1 MDPIRKST
9 SHDLPV
15 DVTLGLGLRVAGQS
29 YAKSNTDSHNIQLSI
44 DSATS
49 NVIGPKPTNTNQTR
63 PRLNHTNFAGK
74 PSQHQGTRKPY
85 ILGQWKHCQL
95 CQISFKA
102 PAEFSIHLREQHC
115 KREGGSFICKFGL
128 HGVCPS
134 LPVEGVSDR
143 DYEVHV
149 AKEHVGDEA
158 YLKRIKKTSIHSM
171 DSVEGSPS
179 KSAPSVVRKPWT
191 VYSSTVNLPAVLND
205 PRKSRRETDF
215 FTKTWG
221 ESFVERPHL
230 PPSPYVQEIARI
242 HFDKYIKK
250 TARKLRS
257 LHKRRPSNQ
266 NDITK
271 EVDGLESARV
281 REKDAVQLD
290 QVPKVFFRGDFHLEN
305 PETFEDVLPWSQ
317 FKGQQSSKL
326 LQEKLSHY
334 LDIVEVQI
342 SRHISSRSS
351 AFFTAMASHDKLQ
364 EDLQR
369 TCDAI
374 RDLREKILRID
385 DVLSKNSLDIL
396 KLKVSRSNYAKVLN
410 KLKLMATVH
419 QTQPTIQL
427 LLSTSE
433 FVGALDLI
441 STSQEVLSQELAGI
455 QSFRHLGSQLVEME
469 KLIDKMLL
477 GEFSTFATLS
487 LNRSL
492 EDTSPPE
499 DEKLAGIVFGMLRQR
514 QFNMLD
520 TYKDEAFSAVR
531 ALLKQTVVNAV
542 AVSGNGD
549 VDTASSFPPPNA
561 MQEDEKVSSLAEQMR
576 LLNFSQWLGLFSSVF
591 RNLLKLLERIKGT
604 YSTIASLIMV
614 AAGKSTVGEDDAR
627 ENNIRENG
635 VASHLE
641 ADDGVEDVTNQFGGL
656 ANGAVAQPCLPPS
669 AIAEVTDRGDL
680 DMDILIASG
689 EYNRLMS
696 GLNEMFASICDYTH
710 DRCLKLLLARGKDG
724 FLERLSSTEFVLLS
738 RTVEAFVI
746 DCEKVCGRKSTS
758 LRGGLQNQANK
769 FVNRFHD
776 ERKTK
781 LGLILDSERWKQ
793 ADVPAG
799 LQELLTTM
807 AKGDIS
813 LDLLAKTDNDTADKK
828 PNGSVKL
835 NGEKYAVVGTV
846 LLLLKMVAEY
856 CQCVRDMPSAA
867 GDILTRLVE
876 ILQIFNSRSC
886 QLILGAGA
894 LQLVGLKTITT
905 KNLALTARCLQLV
918 AFYIPIARDFFAE
931 RLPTKQMIL
940 LKNCDKI
947 CKDYNDHVQEIF
959 NKLVAIMDDSLSQ
972 CLSTW
977 VVKAPVPSPCFR
989 EICKRN
995 RRLHEAIS
1003 VLLPSEQVKDLFVLI
1018 NESFKVRLKEQ
1029 IVKHNVCNDGGPK
1042 QGLVTSDIHFYFE
1055 NITSLDGMKDCIGP
1069 LNIWDKR

>member
-1 MDPIRKST
+1 MKSSALVARNIVQPKHDPKVSLKNQWMHCSFCKIPFKSPA
-9 SHDLPV
+9 D
-15 DVTLGLGLRVAGQS
+15 
-29 YAKSNTDSHNIQLSI
+29 
-44 DSATS
+44 
-49 NVIGPKPTNTNQTR
+49 
-63 PRLNHTNFAGK
+63 FA
-74 PSQHQGTRKPY
+74 
-85 ILGQWKHCQL
+85 
-95 CQISFKA
+95 
-102 PAEFSIHLREQHC
+102 IHLREQHS
-115 KREGGSFICKFGL
+115 KREGGSFICKFGT

-158 YLKRIKKTSIHSM
+158 YLKRIKKANSLTM
-171 DSVEGSPS
+171 DGGEQASTT
-179 KSAPSVVRKPWT
+179 PSVISKPWT

-221 ESFVERPHL
+221 ESFVEKAHL

-242 HFDKYIKK
+242 HFERYIRK
-250 TARKLRS
+250 TARKLHS
-257 LHKRRPSNQ
+257 QTKKGPSSRE
-266 NDITK
+266 DAAD
-271 EVDGLESARV
+271 ELDGTNARIN
-281 REKDAVQLD
+281 REKEKIDLD
-290 QVPKVFFRGDFHLEN
+290 QVPKLFFRSDFHLEN
-305 PETFEDVLPWSQ
+305 PETFEAVLPWSQ

-334 LDIVEVQI
+334 LDLVEVQI
-342 SRHISSRSS
+342 SKHISSQSN

-364 EDLQR
+364 EDLQQ
-369 TCDAI
+369 TCKAI

-385 DVLSKNSLDIL
+385 EVLSKNSLGIIQL
-396 KLKVSRSNYAKVLN
+396 RMSRTNYVTVHN
-410 KLKLMATVH
+410 KLKMMATVH

-441 STSQEVLSQELAGI
+441 STTQEVLSQELAGI

-477 GEFSTFATLS
+477 EEFSTFATLS

-492 EDTSPPE
+492 NDPTPPE

-520 TYKDEAFSAVR
+520 TYKEEAFSAVR
-531 ALLKQTVVNAV
+531 AVIKQTVVD
-542 AVSGNGD
+542 AVSVAGSMD
-549 VDTASSFPPPNA
+549 VDTAS
-561 MQEDEKVSSLAEQMR
+561 SSLAEQMR
-576 LLNFSQWLGLFSSVF
+576 LLNFSQWLSLFSTVF
-591 RNLLKLLERIKGT
+591 ENLLKLLDRIKNT
-604 YSTIASLIMV
+604 YTTIASLIMV
-614 AAGKSTVGEDDAR
+614 AAGRTTEAEESEEEVVPV
-627 ENNIRENG
+627 RENG
-635 VASHLE
+635 EDIGELE
-641 ADDGVEDVTNQFGGL
+641 TDDGVDGL
-656 ANGAVAQPCLPPS
+656 TDQLGAMSTGSTVSLPPPPS
-669 AIAEVTDRGDL
+669 AIAEVNDRGDL
-680 DMDILIASG
+680 DMDILIAPG
-689 EYNRLMS
+689 EYNRLMA

-724 FLERLSSTEFVLLS
+724 FLERLSSTEFVHLS
-738 RTVEAFVI
+738 RTVESFVN
-746 DCEKVCGRKSTS
+746 DCEKVTGRKSTS

-769 FVNRFHD
+769 FVNRFHE

-781 LGLILDSERWKQ
+781 LGLILDNERWKQ
-793 ADVPAG
+793 TDVPAG
-799 LQELLTTM
+799 LQELLGSM
-807 AKGDIS
+807 AKGEIS
-813 LDLLAKTDNDTADKK
+813 LALLAKTDNDTIDRK
-828 PNGSVKL
+828 PNGTVKL
-835 NGEKYAVVGTV
+835 HGEKYAVVGTV

-856 CQCVRDMPSAA
+856 CQCVEDMPSAA

-931 RLPTKQMIL
+931 RLPSRQLVL

-959 NKLVAIMDDSLSQ
+959 NKLVAIMDESLSQ

-995 RRLHEAIS
+995 KKLHEAIS
-1003 VLLPSEQVKDLFVLI
+1003 VLLPAEQVKDLFIRI

-1029 IVKHNVCNDGGPK
+1029 LVKHNVCNDGGPK
-1042 QGLVTSDIHFYFE
+1042 QGLVTSDLHFYLE
-1055 NITSLDGMKDCIGP
+1055 NLCSLNGLKDCIGP
-1069 LNIWDKR
+1069 MDIWEKR